1 MALIS
6 GIRLGPYEIQA
17 PLGAGGMG
25 EVYCARD
32 TRLNRDVALK
42 ILPPSLARD
51 PERLRRFE
59 QESRAVAALNH
70 PSILAIFDVG
80 QSDGSPFLVTELLQG
95 ESLRDLL
102 DRGPLPQRKVIH
114 YGVQIADGL
123 AAAHE
128 KGVVHRDLKPENLF
142 ITRDG
147 RAKILDFGLAKVV
160 ASPEALAAD
169 PDLTSSNTSAG
180 VVMGTAGYMAP
191 EQVRGEPVDARTDI
205 FALGAVLFEM
215 LSGKRA
221 FRRETAAETMTAV
234 LRDDVPEFAGSS
246 VQIPPALDRIIRRCL
261 EKDPAHRFQSAR
273 DLSFAMGVLS
283 GGESSGSQRAAA
295 AVSPVAHRPW
305 LRISL
310 LALALI
316 VVAVAAAAWFV
327 RPAGPAPP
335 RMEFAISVP
344 GEATD
349 AMLSADGRLLAYIAP
364 DDTTAAPMLFVQQI
378 GAAAATELPGTEGS
392 SYPFFSP
399 DDRWIGFF
407 ANGKLQ
413 KIPVTG
419 GPPQMIT
426 PVTFPRGG
434 SWSIRNVII
443 YSPDP
448 SGPLWKVNADGTG
461 AAPLTDKIFDNTVD
475 SHRWPLFLPDG
486 NHFLFLGA
494 KFGSGDQSSTSA
506 IILSSLD
513 NLKMN
518 VLIHAKSSAGY
529 GAGHLF
535 YLDDKD
541 SLRAVPFD
549 PASGSVTGDPRVIA
563 GAVGYQ
569 PSVYYAAFTASLN
582 GTLIYSSHT
591 SYTSSQLTW
600 FDRAGKSLGT
610 IGQPGLQANPS
621 LSPDGSRVA
630 LDITDLKSSNLD
642 VWIEDTKG
650 ATNTRFTFDP
660 AEETGPIWSRD
671 GKQIAYRSLAGQSTT
686 TGIDLKDAAGLA
698 AARQLIRIGIPGMVA
713 GPQVNMGAD
722 IIPNSWSAD
731 DKLILCSLQN
741 FSGGSRGSELIV
753 VPASGGKGIPLLTD
767 SASESNGQISPDGKW
782 VAYASNESGEWEIYV
797 TTFPGAAGK
806 FQVSRGGGSE
816 PRWRGD
822 GKEMFYLS
830 PTGMLM
836 AAPVSLGETFSS
848 GMPASLFQVRGR
860 APISSTDQFT
870 YDVTRDGQRFIVNE
884 YLKPQRIEPLVIVQN
899 ALSDPPK

>member
-1 MALIS
+1 MALTS
-6 GIRLGPYEIQA
+6 GIVLGPYEIQA

-25 EVYCARD
+25 EVYRARD
-32 TRLNRDVALK
+32 TRLGRDVALK
-42 ILPPSLARD
+42 ILPASLARD

-70 PSILAIFDVG
+70 PSILAIYDVG
-80 QSDGSPFLVTELLQG
+80 QSDGSPFLVTELLEG

-114 YGVQIADGL
+114 YGVQIAEGL

-128 KGVVHRDLKPENLF
+128 KGIIHRDLKPENLF
-142 ITRDG
+142 VTRDG
-147 RAKILDFGLAKVV
+147 RAKILDFGLAKV
-160 ASPEALAAD
+160 APSPSALAAD
-169 PDLTSSNTSAG
+169 PDLTSGATLAG

-191 EQVRGEPVDARTDI
+191 EQVRGESIDARTDI
-205 FALGAVLFEM
+205 FALGAVLYEM
-215 LSGKRA
+215 LSGRRA
-221 FRRETAAETMTAV
+221 FRRETAAEPMTAV
-234 LRDDVPEFAGSS
+234 MRDDVPEFAGTS

-283 GGESSGSQRAAA
+283 GADSSSSQRAA
-295 AVSPVAHRPW
+295 VVAPAPGARRSW
-305 LRISL
+305 LRI
-310 LALALI
+310 ALI
-316 VVAVAAAAWFV
+316 AVAFAAAAASAWFLH
-327 RPAGPAPP
+327 PPGPAPA
-335 RMEFAISVP
+335 RMQFAISVP
-344 GEATD
+344 GEANDT
-349 AMLSADGRLLAYIAP
+349 MLSADGRLLAYVAP
-364 DDTTAAPMLFVQQI
+364 DETTAAPMLFVQQV

-399 DDRWIGFF
+399 DDQWIAFF

-413 KIPVTG
+413 KIPAAG

-426 PVTFPRGG
+426 PVSFPRGG
-434 SWSIRNVII
+434 SWSSRNVIV

-448 SGPLWKVNADGTG
+448 SGPLWRVNADGTN
-461 AAPLTDKIFDNTVD
+461 ATPLTNKIFDSTVD

-494 KFGSGDQSSTSA
+494 KFGSGDQSSASA

-513 NLKMN
+513 SLEKK
-518 VLIHAKSSAGY
+518 VLVHTKSSAAY

-535 YLDDKD
+535 YLDDKE

-549 PASGSVTGDPRVIA
+549 PASGAVTGDPRVIA
-563 GAVGYQ
+563 DVVGYQ
-569 PSVYYAAFTASLN
+569 PSVYYSAFTVSLN
-582 GTLIYSSHT
+582 GTLVYSSHT

-600 FDRAGKSLGT
+600 FDRAGKTLGT
-610 IGQPGLQANPS
+610 IGQPGLQANPN

-630 LDITDLKSSNLD
+630 LDITDLKSNNLD

-671 GKQIAYRSLAGQSTT
+671 GKEIAYRSLAGQSTT
-686 TGIDLKDAAGLA
+686 SGIDLKDAAGLS
-698 AARQLIRIGIPGMVA
+698 AARPLIRVGIPGMVA
-713 GPQVNMGAD
+713 GPQVNVGAD

-741 FSGGSRGSELIV
+741 FSGGSRGSELIA
-753 VPASGGKGIPLLTD
+753 VPASGGKGVPLLSD
-767 SASESNGQISPDGKW
+767 NASESNGQISPDGKW
-782 VAYASNESGEWEIYV
+782 VAYASNETGEWEIYV
-797 TTFPGAAGK
+797 TTFPGGAGK

-830 PTGMLM
+830 PSGMLM
-836 AAPVSLGETFSS
+836 AVTVSLGDTFAS
-848 GMPASLFQVRGR
+848 GTPAALFQVRGR
-860 APISSTDQFT
+860 APISSTDLFT

-884 YLKPQRIEPLVIVQN
+884 YLKPQRIAPLVIVQN
-899 ALSDPPK
+899 ALAEPPK

>member
-1 MALIS
+1 MPLTS
-6 GIRLGPYEIQA
+6 GIVLGPYEIQA

-25 EVYCARD
+25 EVYRARD
-32 TRLNRDVALK
+32 TRLGRDVALK
-42 ILPPSLARD
+42 ILPASLARD

-70 PSILAIFDVG
+70 PSILAIYDVG
-80 QSDGSPFLVTELLQG
+80 QSDGSPFLVTELLEG

-102 DRGPLPQRKVIH
+102 DRGPLPHRKVIH
-114 YGVQIADGL
+114 YGVQIAEGL

-128 KGVVHRDLKPENLF
+128 KGIIHRDLKPENLF

-147 RAKILDFGLAKVV
+147 RAKILDFGLAKV
-160 ASPEALAAD
+160 ATSPSALAAD
-169 PDLTSSNTSAG
+169 PDLTSGATLAG

-191 EQVRGEPVDARTDI
+191 EQVRGESIDARTDI
-205 FALGAVLFEM
+205 FALGAVLYEM
-215 LSGKRA
+215 LSGRRA
-221 FRRETAAETMTAV
+221 FRHETAAETMTAV
-234 LRDDVPEFAGSS
+234 LRDDVPEFAGTS

-283 GGESSGSQRAAA
+283 GGDSSSSQRAAIVAPGPA
-295 AVSPVAHRPW
+295 AQRLW
-305 LRISL
+305 LRIAL
-310 LALALI
+310 LAVAFA
-316 VVAVAAAAWFV
+316 AVAAAAWFLH
-327 RPAGPAPP
+327 PAGPAPA
-335 RMEFAISVP
+335 RMQFAISIP
-344 GEATD
+344 GEANDT
-349 AMLSADGRLLAYIAP
+349 MLSADGRLLAYVAP
-364 DDTTAAPMLFVQQI
+364 DETTAAPMLFVQQI
-378 GAAAATELPGTEGS
+378 GAGAATELPGTEGS

-399 DDRWIGFF
+399 DDQWIAFF

-413 KIPVTG
+413 KIPVGG

-426 PVTFPRGG
+426 PVSFPRGG
-434 SWSIRNVII
+434 SWSSRNII
-443 YSPDP
+443 VYSPDP
-448 SGPLWKVNADGTG
+448 SGPLWKVNADGTN
-461 AAPLTDKIFDNTVD
+461 ATPLTNKIFDNTVD

-494 KFGSGDQSSTSA
+494 KFGSGDQSSASA
-506 IILSSLD
+506 IMLSSLD
-513 NLKMN
+513 SLEKK
-518 VLIHAKSSAGY
+518 VLVHTKSSAAY

-535 YLDDKD
+535 YLDDKE

-549 PASGSVTGDPRVIA
+549 PASGAIAGDPRVIA
-563 GAVGYQ
+563 DVVGYQ
-569 PSVYYAAFTASLN
+569 PSVYYSAFTVSLN
-582 GTLIYSSHT
+582 GTLVYSSHT

-600 FDRAGKSLGT
+600 FGRAGKTLGT
-610 IGQPGLQANPS
+610 IGQPGLQANPN

-630 LDITDLKSSNLD
+630 LDITDLKSNNLD

-671 GKQIAYRSLAGQSTT
+671 GKEIAYRSLAGQSTSS
-686 TGIDLKDAAGLA
+686 GIDLKDAAGLA
-698 AARQLIRIGIPGMVA
+698 AARPLIRIGIPGMVSTS
-713 GPQVNMGAD
+713 QVNVGAD

-753 VPASGGKGIPLLTD
+753 VPASGGKGVPLLND
-767 SASESNGQISPDGKW
+767 NASESNGQISPDGKW
-782 VAYASNESGEWEIYV
+782 VAYASNETGEWEIYV

-816 PRWRGD
+816 PRWRAD

-830 PTGMLM
+830 PSGMLM
-836 AAPVSLGETFSS
+836 AVTVSLGDTFAS
-848 GMPASLFQVRGR
+848 GTPAALFQVRGR
-860 APISSTDQFT
+860 APISSTDLFT
-870 YDVTRDGQRFIVNE
+870 YDVTRDGQRFVVNE
-884 YLKPQRIEPLVIVQN
+884 YLKPQHIAPLVIVQN
-899 ALSDPPK
+899 ALAEPPK

>member
-6 GIRLGPYEIQA
+6 GMKLGPYEIEAQ
-17 PLGAGGMG
+17 LGAGGMG

-32 TRLNRDVALK
+32 SRLNRDVALK

-51 PERLRRFE
+51 HELLRRFE

-80 QSDGSPFLVTELLQG
+80 QSDGSPFLVTELLEG
-95 ESLRDLL
+95 ESLRALL
-102 DRGPLPQRKVIH
+102 DRGALPQRKVIE

-128 KGVVHRDLKPENLF
+128 KGIVHRDLKPENLF
-142 ITRDG
+142 ITRDS
-147 RAKILDFGLAKVV
+147 RAKILDFGLAKVA
-160 ASPEALAAD
+160 ASPQALAAD
-169 PDLTSSNTSAG
+169 PDLTSSATSAG

-215 LSGKRA
+215 LSGRRA
-221 FRRETAAETMTAV
+221 FRRQTAADTMTAV
-234 LRDDVPEFAGSS
+234 LRDDVPEFTGTS
-246 VQIPPALDRIIRRCL
+246 VQIPPALERIIRRCL

-283 GGESSGSQRAAA
+283 GDSSSSQRAAA
-295 AVSPVAHRPW
+295 LITAPRAHRSW
-305 LRISL
+305 LRMGL
-310 LALALI
+310 M
-316 VVAVAAAAWFV
+316 VACFAAIAAAAWFLH
-327 RPAGPAPP
+327 PAGPAPA
-335 RMEFAISVP
+335 RMQFAISVP
-344 GEATD
+344 GEANNM
-349 AMLSADGRLLAYIAP
+349 MLSADGQLLAYVAP
-364 DDTTAAPMLFVQQI
+364 DETTAAPMLFIQRV
-378 GAAAATELPGTEGS
+378 GTAATAELPGTEGS

-413 KIPVTG
+413 KIPVAG

-434 SWSIRNVII
+434 SWSPRNIII

-448 SGPLWKVNADGTG
+448 SGPLWKVNVDGSN
-461 AAPLTDKIFDNTVD
+461 AAPLTDRIFDNTVD

-513 NLKMN
+513 GREKK

-535 YLDDKD
+535 YLDEKE

-549 PASGSVTGDPRVIA
+549 PATGALTGDPRVIA
-563 GAVGYQ
+563 DVVGYQ
-569 PSVYYAAFTASLN
+569 PSVYYSAFTTSLN
-582 GTLIYSSHT
+582 GTLIYTSHT

-600 FDRAGKSLGT
+600 FDRTGKSLGT
-610 IGQPGLQANPS
+610 IGEPGLQANPN
-621 LSPDGSRVA
+621 LSPNGSRVA

-650 ATNTRFTFDP
+650 ATNTRFTFDA

-686 TGIDLKDAAGLA
+686 SGIDLKDAAGLA
-698 AARQLIRIGIPGMVA
+698 AARQLIRIGIPGMMA

-753 VPASGGKGIPLLTD
+753 VPASGGKGVPLLND
-767 SASESNGQISPDGKW
+767 NASESNGQISPDGKW

-836 AAPVSLGETFSS
+836 AASVSLGEAFSS
-848 GMPASLFQVRGR
+848 GMPAPLFQVRGR

-884 YLKPQRIEPLVIVQN
+884 YLQPQRIEPLVIVQN
-899 ALSDPPK
+899 ALSDAPK

>member
-1 MALIS
+1 MPLVF
-6 GIRLGPYEIQA
+6 GTTLGPYEIQA

-25 EVYCARD
+25 EVYRARD
-32 TRLNRDVALK
+32 TRLGRDVALK
-42 ILPPSLARD
+42 ILPASLARD

-80 QSDGSPFLVTELLQG
+80 QSDGSPYLVTELLEG

-102 DRGPLPQRKVIH
+102 DRGPLPQRKVIQ

-123 AAAHE
+123 AVAHE
-128 KGVVHRDLKPENLF
+128 KGIVHRDLKPENLF

-147 RAKILDFGLAKVV
+147 RARILDFGLARV
-160 ASPEALAAD
+160 APAANGPAD
-169 PDLTSSNTSAG
+169 PDLTSGATSAG

-191 EQVRGEPVDARTDI
+191 EQVRGEMVDARTDI

-215 LSGKRA
+215 VSGRRA
-221 FRRETAAETMTAV
+221 FHRDTAAETMTAV
-234 LRDDVPEFAGSS
+234 LRDEVPEFTGTS

-283 GGESSGSQRAAA
+283 GGDSSSSQRATVLAPASAA
-295 AVSPVAHRPW
+295 QRSW
-305 LRISL
+305 LRIG
-310 LALALI
+310 LI
-316 VVAVAAAAWFV
+316 MATIVIAAAAAWYLH
-327 RPAGPAPP
+327 PAGSPP
-335 RMEFAISVP
+335 VRMDFAISVP

-349 AMLSADGRLLAYIAP
+349 PVLSADGQLLAYVAP
-364 DDTTAAPMLFVQQI
+364 DETTAAPMLFVERV
-378 GAAAATELPGTEGS
+378 GAASATELPGTEGS

-399 DDRWIGFF
+399 DDHWIGFF

-413 KIPVTG
+413 KISVG
-419 GPPQMIT
+419 GGSPQMIT

-434 SWSIRNVII
+434 SWNARNIII

-448 SGPLWKVNADGTG
+448 SGPLWRVNADGTN
-461 AAPLTDKIFDNTVD
+461 ATPLTDKIFDNTVD

-494 KFGSGDQSSTSA
+494 KFGSGDQSSSSA

-513 NLKMN
+513 GQEKK
-518 VLIHAKSSAGY
+518 VLVHAKSSAAY
-529 GAGHLF
+529 GTGHLF
-535 YLDDKD
+535 YLDDKE
-541 SLRAVPFD
+541 SLSAVAFD
-549 PASGSVTGDPRVIA
+549 PASGAVSGDPRVIA
-563 GAVGYQ
+563 DVVGYQ
-569 PSVYYAAFTASLN
+569 PSVYYSAFTASLH
-582 GTLIYSSHT
+582 GTVIYSSHT

-600 FDRAGKSLGT
+600 FDRSGKSLGT
-610 IGQPGLQANPS
+610 VGQPGLQANPN
-621 LSPDGSRVA
+621 LSPVGSRVA
-630 LDITDLKSSNLD
+630 LDITDLKSNNLD
-642 VWIEDTKG
+642 VWIEDIKG

-671 GKQIAYRSLAGQSTT
+671 GKEIAYRSLAGQSTT
-686 TGIDLKDAAGLA
+686 SGIDLKDAAGLA
-698 AARQLIRIGIPGMVA
+698 AARPLIRIGIPGMMA
-713 GPQVNMGAD
+713 GPQVNVGAD

-753 VPASGGKGIPLLTD
+753 VPASGGKGVPLLND
-767 SASESNGQISPDGKW
+767 NASESNGQISPDGKW

-806 FQVSRGGGSE
+806 FQVSRGGGNE

-830 PTGMLM
+830 PSGMLM
-836 AAPVSLGETFSS
+836 VAPVSLGDTFSS
-848 GMPASLFQVRGR
+848 GSPAPLFQVRGR

-899 ALSDPPK
+899 ALSEPPG